1 MVNKC
6 SAGKENV
13 PLALEVMHE
22 TTITAARSYFPNRRD
37 AANFLEI
44 LTLGGLFRTLRKY
57 FCQIYWKCCDQWEQK
72 NCFKELWRIRLN
84 NGASPRHSH

>member
-1 MVNKC
+1 MVDKC

-37 AANFLEI
+37 VANFLEI
-44 LTLGGLFRTLRKY
+44 FNTRCTTLFFL
-57 FCQIYWKCCDQWEQK
+57 
-72 NCFKELWRIRLN
+72 
-84 NGASPRHSH
+84 

>member
-22 TTITAARSYFPNRRD
+22 TTITAARSYFPNQRD
-37 AANFLEI
+37 VANFL
-44 LTLGGLFRTLRKY
+44 TLGRLFWTPKKD
-57 FCQIYWKCCDQWEQK
+57 FCQIYWKYCDQWGQQNSTFK
-72 NCFKELWRIRLN
+72 NL
-84 NGASPRHSH
+84 AD

>member
-37 AANFLEI
+37 VANFLEMFNTWWTISNSKKRFSPNI
-44 LTLGGLFRTLRKY
+44 LEMLRSTATKKTVFLRT
-57 FCQIYWKCCDQWEQK
+57 IAD
-72 NCFKELWRIRLN
+72 
-84 NGASPRHSH
+84 